1 MAHLE
6 DKVAD
11 FFYGELSASEMDN
24 ARHHLLECADCR
36 VQVANFERTHLE
48 LKASPDQDPP
58 RHIVFAPPERRPWR
72 SVLDW
77 RAAVPALAA
86 VAALIMAVMV
96 AIRPVPGPARV
107 STPMPA
113 PVVAQVQN
121 VDYSRIIDEVRQSER
136 AWLVGELEKRDKQ
149 IQQLQGEL
157 AYYESLQRSVLKQTF
172 ENASS
177 VQLLAQHTQS
187 QD

>member
-11 FFYGELSASEMDN
+11 FFYGELSASEMGD
-24 ARHHLLECADCR
+24 ARHHLTECADCR
-36 VQVANFERTHLE
+36 VQVANFERTHLA

-77 RAAVPALAA
+77 PAAVPALAA
-86 VAALIMAVMV
+86 VAALIIAVMV
-96 AIRPVPGPARV
+96 AIRPVPSPASV
-107 STPMPA
+107 STPAPA
-113 PVVAQVQN
+113 PVVAQAQN
-121 VDYSRIIDEVRQSER
+121 VDYSRIIDDVRRSER

-149 IQQLQGEL
+149 IQRLQGEL
-157 AYYESLQRSVLKQTF
+157 AYYESFQRSVLKQTL

>member
-6 DKVAD
+6 DRVAD
-11 FFYGELSASEMDN
+11 FFYGELSASEMST
-24 ARHHLLECADCR
+24 ARHHLSECADCR
-36 VQVANFERTHLE
+36 VQVANFERTHLA

-77 RAAVPALAA
+77 PAALPTLSALAA
-86 VAALIMAVMV
+86 LIIAVMV
-96 AIRPVPGPARV
+96 AIRPVPVPASV
-107 STPMPA
+107 STPAPA
-113 PVVAQVQN
+113 PVVAQAQS
-121 VDYSRIIDEVRQSER
+121 VDYNRIIDGVRQSER
-136 AWLVGELEKRDKQ
+136 AWLVGELEKRDRQ
-149 IQQLQGEL
+149 IQRLQGEL
-157 AYYESLQRSVLKQTF
+157 AYYESFQRNVLKQTL

-177 VQLLAQHTQS
+177 VQLLAQHAQS